1 MKEIELLFDKV
12 CTEKGLPLDD
22 GLKVIYVFR
31 DTSDKDEKHWIIHEV
46 LYIGKSIDAD
56 GRLNASHNKIPL
68 AKAKLQKG
76 HFLTFAYCVFHGNV
90 SDETIRMYENALL
103 LRTKPSLNRVNVDHY
118 HYEPILIKISGE
130 RSTLLPDSIKIGD
143 NETENN

>member
-1 MKEIELLFDKV
+1 MKDIDLIFDKV
-12 CTEKGLPLDD
+12 CTEKGLPLDE

-31 DTSDKDEKHWIIHEV
+31 DTSDKDKDHWYIHKV

-68 AKAKLQKG
+68 AKARLKNG

-90 SDETIRMYENALL
+90 SDETIKMYENALL
-103 LRTKPSLNRVNVDHY
+103 LRTKPPLNSNNINHY
-118 HYEPILIKISGE
+118 HYEPITLRINGD
-130 RSTLLPDSIKIGD
+130 RSTLLPDSITIESD
-143 NETENN
+143 EID